1 MTNCPSFLWMRGF
14 LGRGTFSVKILK
26 FPGKSERLINLTKEG
41 SRLAQEHGQAFLL
54 DNGDSEN
61 GEEAACPGPQ
71 ILLPVSM
78 VGLGVVGLLRWWLLF
93 LKGKEKA
100 ASCPKAQA

>member
-1 MTNCPSFLWMRGF
+1 MTNCPSSPWMRGF

-26 FPGKSERLINLTKEG
+26 FPGKSEQLINLTKEG
-41 SRLAQEHGQAFLL
+41 SRLAREGGQAFLL
-54 DNGDSEN
+54 HSGDNEN

-78 VGLGVVGLLRWWLLF
+78 GLGVAGLLRWWLLF

-100 ASCPKAQA
+100 ASCPKA